1 MALQEPPK
9 IEFPCENY
17 PIKVMGET
25 SAAFFDFVLSTTE
38 TFAPNFD
45 RTKVLL
51 KESGKGRFTSV
62 TVFITAT
69 GVEQLEQYHQAL
81 KENTATKVV
90 L

>member
-1 MALQEPPK
+1 MTQQEPPK

-17 PIKVMGET
+17 PIKIMGET
-25 SAAFFDFVLSTTE
+25 SAAFFEFVLATTE

-45 RTKVLL
+45 RKKVVL

-62 TVFITAT
+62 TVFITVT
-69 GVEQLEQYHQAL
+69 GIEHIELYHQAL
-81 KENTATKVV
+81 KENAATKVV